1 MGKNSTNW
9 QTLDSKCRLFHIKT
23 PMDAITLCGG
33 HSVGVFLM
41 ERMVCGLG
49 ENEWVYPG

>member
-41 ERMVCGLG
+41 ERIVCGLG

>member
-1 MGKNSTNW
+1 MAIVKI
-9 QTLDSKCRLFHIKT
+9 HISELKT